1 VTGDVYGQ
9 VEKLVSGIRNAKY
22 DDMVRQLEEL
32 IDSGLWQ
39 DFTTPDGTRFQFRSH
54 ELDYFLAAMS
64 LDPELIKHA
73 YAAASGR
80 LEGMHAKQVRLA
92 DITGRGEPTAENQ
105 RRSRKEVVEAYTN
118 EPSGAGARIRAFG
131 NVVTA
136 GMSKVARDPER
147 REQYKAGAK
156 VNRYSRGA
164 SSWHVHAGPGQRL
177 DQAVALKLLRDPE
190 LWPEVFKLLRAE
202 YDHQHRSTDA
212 PEDKRD
218 RGQLLLRDI
227 LAVFGAAELRSWR
240 ELAEMLS
247 MRFPERWTGLTS
259 EFLSADCRTRGVPSV
274 EVSIRNGAS
283 TKTRGCRRED
293 VDRVVRGG

>member
-22 DDMVRQLEEL
+22 DDIVRQLEEL

-64 LDPELIKHA
+64 LDPELVKHA

-80 LEGMHAKQVRLA
+80 LEGMHARQVRLA
-92 DITGRGEPTAENQ
+92 DITGRGESTTAYQ
-105 RRSRKEVVEAYTN
+105 RRSRKEVMEAYAN
-118 EPSGAGARIRAFG
+118 ESSGAGDRIRAFG
-131 NVVTA
+131 GVVTA

-164 SSWHVHAGPGQRL
+164 SSWQVHVGPGQRL
-177 DQAVALKLLRDPE
+177 DQAIALKLLRSAD
-190 LWPEVFKLLRAE
+190 LWPEVLKLLRAE
-202 YDHQHRSTDA
+202 HDYQRRSMEAVGDN
-212 PEDKRD
+212 RD
-218 RGQLLLRDI
+218 RGQLLLRDV
-227 LAVFGAAELRSWR
+227 LTVFGNLDFCSWR
-240 ELAEMLS
+240 ELANMLS
-247 MRFPERWTGLTS
+247 TRFPERWAGLTS
-259 EFLSADCRTRGVPSV
+259 DFLSADCRAHGVPST
-274 EVSIRNGAS
+274 EISLRNGSS
-283 TKTRGCRRED
+283 TRTRGCRRED
-293 VDRVVRGG
+293 IERVVRGG